1 MNLGTWRIIQEMSKL
16 LSGLVLVLV
25 SSLNGILLIL
35 DGRNL
40 RPTTCFLFVLYKQW
54 DMLRDTL
61 NAKGRGS

>member
-16 LSGLVLVLV
+16 LSGLVLVR
-25 SSLNGILLIL
+25 SLNGILLIL